1 MGGRRGRKRRRRQG
15 AGEGRGW
22 PHGLPGQLPAE
33 ASRSRDG
40 SLPRTRPPLLG
51 NCLPAQRNPELPTQ
65 GQHLTARAG
74 PWGWIQLNDN
84 PARGPAG
91 VRKIT
96 GVYDSPGP

>member
-15 AGEGRGW
+15 PAKGTAGPTASGPTSCGGVAFPRRE
-22 PHGLPGQLPAE
+22 PTEDAAPLP
-33 ASRSRDG
+33 
-40 SLPRTRPPLLG
+40 G

-84 PARGPAG
+84 PARGGPAG